1 MFKVEQE
8 KVGFSPLLILPLDTQ
23 TQPGTTG
30 RRLIQKQLGQSAAQI
45 PAPGYIGSEI
55 FTSGSQAPCLQ
66 NEESHRTH
74 LLGIYKS

>member
-1 MFKVEQE
+1 MEQE
-8 KVGFSPLLILPLDTQ
+8 KVGFSPLLILPLDTR
-23 TQPGTTG
+23 TQPGTMG
-30 RRLIQKQLGQSAAQI
+30 RRLIQKGLGQTVAQI
-45 PAPGYIGSEI
+45 PAPGHIGSEI